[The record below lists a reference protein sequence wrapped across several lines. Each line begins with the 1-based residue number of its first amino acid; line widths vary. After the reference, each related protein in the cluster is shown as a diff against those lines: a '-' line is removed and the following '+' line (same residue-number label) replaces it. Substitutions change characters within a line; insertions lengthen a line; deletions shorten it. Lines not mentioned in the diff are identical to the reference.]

1 MAEEPEKYSSWY
13 WRKQSGVLTPW
24 EGGPAWRIGERQ
36 EHQVK
41 DDGVKDKHLYFY
53 GPVKPGV
60 CVARTVRMSALL
72 SLMPAACY
80 RHSAC

>member
-13 WRKQSGVLTPW
+13 WREQSGMLTPW

-41 DDGVKDKHLYFY
+41 ADGAKDRHFHFY

-60 CVARTVRMSALL
+60 WLL
-72 SLMPAACY
+72 SYGAYECPLPLMPATCY
-80 RHSAC
+80 RHLAC